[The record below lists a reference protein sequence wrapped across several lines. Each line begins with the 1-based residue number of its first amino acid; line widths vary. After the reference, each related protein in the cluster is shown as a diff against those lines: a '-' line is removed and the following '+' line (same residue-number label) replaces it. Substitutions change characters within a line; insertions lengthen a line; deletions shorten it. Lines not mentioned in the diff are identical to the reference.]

1 MAGAP
6 AWLTGLAWLAAA
18 AGVLSACVVAL
29 DIVLGHRQKM
39 AVMNVVWPLT
49 ALWSGVFGLIAYW
62 RIGRPGG
69 GHAERPFWQ
78 SAMLGTLHCGA
89 GCTLGDLLAETV
101 GTRIP
106 LQLFAQKTFNGW
118 VVDYVAAFVFGIA
131 FQYFSIKPMKQ
142 LPAGEGLRAALKAD
156 TASLSAWQLGMYGWM
171 AIALFALF
179 DPGLPKASAL
189 FWFMMQ
195 LAMLAGFCTSYPVNR
210 WLIRAGIKERM

>member
-1 MAGAP
+1 MP
-6 AWLTGLAWLAAA
+6 PPWLPVLAWLAVVS
-18 AGVLSACVVAL
+18 GVVSALIIAL
-29 DIVLGHRQKM
+29 DIAGGRRQKM
-39 AVMNVVWPLT
+39 TIMNIVWPLT
-49 ALWSGVFGLIAYW
+49 GLWAGAPGLFVYW
-62 RIGRPGG
+62 RAGRPGG

-89 GCTLGDLLAETV
+89 GCTLGDLVAETL
-101 GTRIP
+101 GPMIP
-106 LQLFAQKTFNGW
+106 LQLFAQKVFNGW
-118 VVDYVAAFVFGIA
+118 VIDYVAAFAFGIA

-142 LPAGEGLRAALKAD
+142 LSAGEGIKAALKAD

-179 DPGLPKASAL
+179 DPHLPKGAPL

-195 LAMLAGFCTSYPVNR
+195 IAMFAGFCTSYPVNR